1 MISSIKKKVL
11 NWLDEMTKL
20 SFNLANKPA
29 ILFLIGNT
37 HSPNKREGPIIKSK
51 TQYWSLI
58 YENDERNSCDPKR
71 GYSWWNY

>member
-1 MISSIKKKVL
+1 MK
-11 NWLDEMTKL
+11 MTKI
-20 SFNLANKPA
+20 SFNLANKSA

-37 HSPNKREGPIIKSK
+37 GPPNKREAPIIKSK

-71 GYSWWNY
+71 RCS